1 MPEVPMTASEAYYKK
16 AKEAI
21 RRGEGRP
28 DVEVAGDI
36 RDVLFVFLKELPEN
50 LKHDIFNF
58 YFEQF
63 LDDESESKSIYQLAE
78 KPMAMIDFMTGQG
91 ADLDAEFSEEEWEMI
106 KEGINANADE
116 MDLRLLNQLMTV
128 LVEKKRY

>member
-1 MPEVPMTASEAYYKK
+1 MTASEAYYKK

-21 RRGEGRP
+21 RAGQGKSE
-28 DVEVAGDI
+28 ELIAGDI
-36 RDVLFVFLKELPEN
+36 REALFYFLKELPDN

-58 YFEQF
+58 YFDQY
-63 LDDESESKSIYQLAE
+63 LDNEDPNKSLYQLAE
-78 KPMAMIDFMTGQG
+78 GPMPMIDFMTGQV
-91 ADLDAEFSEEEWEMI
+91 ADLNAEFTEEEWSLI

-116 MDLRLLNQLMTV
+116 MDLRLLNTLMTV

>member
-1 MPEVPMTASEAYYKK
+1 MTASEAYYKK

-21 RRGEGRP
+21 RQGEGKP
-28 DVEVAGDI
+28 DEQIAGNI
-36 RDVLFVFLKELPEN
+36 REVLFSFLKELPDN

-58 YFEQF
+58 YFEKF
-63 LDDESESKSIYQLAE
+63 LDDEAADKSIYQLAE
-78 KPMAMIDFMTGQG
+78 GPMAMIDFMNGQV
-91 ADLDAEFSEEEWEMI
+91 ATIDAEFSEEEWEMI
-106 KEGINANADE
+106 KEGINANAED

>member
-1 MPEVPMTASEAYYKK
+1 MTASEAYYKK

-21 RRGEGRP
+21 RRAEGKP
-28 DVEVAGDI
+28 DEQIAGDI
-36 RDVLFVFLKELPEN
+36 RDVLFVFLKDLPEN

-63 LDDESESKSIYQLAE
+63 LDDESAEKSIYQLAE
-78 KPMAMIDFMTGQG
+78 KPMAMIDFMTGQA
-91 ADLDAEFSEEEWEMI
+91 ADLNAEFSEEEWEMI

>member
-1 MPEVPMTASEAYYKK
+1 MTASEAYYKK

-21 RRGEGRP
+21 RRAEGKP
-28 DVEVAGDI
+28 DEQIAGDI

-58 YFEQF
+58 YFEKF
-63 LDDESESKSIYQLAE
+63 LEDESPDKSIYQLAE
-78 KPMAMIDFMTGQG
+78 GPQAMIDFMTGQG
-91 ADLDAEFSEEEWEMI
+91 ADLNAEFSDEEWEMI
-106 KEGINANADE
+106 KEGINANAEE

>member
-1 MPEVPMTASEAYYKK
+1 MTASEAYYKR

-21 RRGEGRP
+21 RRAEGKP
-28 DVEVAGDI
+28 DEQIAGDI
-36 RDVLFVFLKELPEN
+36 RDVLFVFLKDLPEN

-63 LDDESESKSIYQLAE
+63 LEDESSEKSIYQLAE
-78 KPMAMIDFMTGQG
+78 APQAMIDFMTGQA
-91 ADLDAEFSEEEWEMI
+91 ADLDAEFTEEEWAMI
-106 KEGINANADE
+106 REGINANADE
-116 MDLRLLNQLMTV
+116 MDMRLLNQLMSV

>member
-1 MPEVPMTASEAYYKK
+1 MTASEAYYKK

-21 RRGEGRP
+21 RRAEGRT
-28 DVEVAGDI
+28 DVEIAGDI
-36 RDVLFVFLKELPEN
+36 RDVLFVFLKELPDN

-58 YFEQF
+58 YFEKF
-63 LDDESESKSIYQLAE
+63 LDDPSPTKSIYQLAE
-78 KPMAMIDFMTGQG
+78 APQAMIDFMTGQG
-91 ADLDAEFSEEEWEMI
+91 ASVDAEFSDEEWEMI

-116 MDLRLLNQLMTV
+116 MDLRLLNHLMTI

>member
-1 MPEVPMTASEAYYKK
+1 MTASEAYYKK

-21 RRGEGRP
+21 RRAEGRP
-28 DVEVAGDI
+28 DEQIAGDI
-36 RDVLFVFLKELPEN
+36 RDVLFVFLKDLPEN

-63 LDDESESKSIYQLAE
+63 LESDDPQKSIYQLAE
-78 KPMAMIDFMTGQG
+78 APQAMIDFMTGQG
-91 ADLDAEFSEEEWEMI
+91 ADLDADFTEEEWDMI